1 VREAVSVE
9 AAERIA
15 GMKKQDM
22 AEAAEQLLVGTG
34 WLPALMLIP
43 QAVQSRAGQ
52 PQTDVVTE
60 AHADAF
66 SVAAE

>member
-43 QAVQSRAGQ
+43 QAVQERAGQ
-52 PQTDVVTE
+52 PQTGVVTE
-60 AHADAF
+60 AHADAY